1 MAGLPI
7 RRIIQ
12 RQLIEPHRHDP
23 YRTDS
28 KPEGNPQ
35 CPICLGIC
43 VRGRWYAL
51 EDARKRLPRNF
62 RAPAKQECPA
72 CRKFKDHY
80 AMGVV
85 EIHGEAWKDKAPL
98 VAETILNTEKILRSR
113 NDQERILWSR
123 TYRNVTKY
131 YVTLPE
137 LARQIGRTLGRSFKG
152 KVEYRHSTEEPYLR
166 VIWHSDSGKTLRPS
180 SRKRK

>member
-1 MAGLPI
+1 
-7 RRIIQ
+7 
-12 RQLIEPHRHDP
+12 
-23 YRTDS
+23 
-28 KPEGNPQ
+28 
-35 CPICLGIC
+35 
-43 VRGRWYAL
+43 
-51 EDARKRLPRNF
+51 
-62 RAPAKQECPA
+62 
-72 CRKFKDHY
+72 
-80 AMGVV
+80 MGVV